1 MPPPCCIVT
10 ALSCRARKMPE
21 IESSI
26 APITKQLN
34 NVTLRGVPAPAWMR
48 PPGKNAKFLK
58 MPKKRASQAG
68 PVTLFNRRERGRD
81 AAPSVGDR
89 LLLPVVIGIA
99 IFRRPHMT
107 RNIVGKIVHELDP
120 QLKRRSS
127 EGRSSLPKHDFA
139 NFPAEA

>member
-58 MPKKRASQAG
+58 MPKKRDSQPALSLCSTAASADA
-68 PVTLFNRRERGRD
+68 TRRHV
-81 AAPSVGDR
+81 S
-89 LLLPVVIGIA
+89 A
-99 IFRRPHMT
+99 IVCSF
-107 RNIVGKIVHELDP
+107 
-120 QLKRRSS
+120 
-127 EGRSSLPKHDFA
+127 RSSLA
-139 NFPAEA
+139 